1 MTTDCDDRGRRLTLT
16 DCRLAAATQTA
27 ILGRFGQ
34 RIGSWPAMAFVS
46 VISAIVPF
54 TLLLITGQGPME
66 LTAALHTPA
75 WMWIGGLLGSFY
87 LFSVTVAAPRIGTTA
102 TIGFVIAG
110 QLTMGVLIDQ
120 LGLFGFDR
128 IDLSWQ
134 RLLGVLVL
142 ATGAMLSLR
151 R

>member
-1 MTTDCDDRGRRLTLT
+1 MLSVIGG
-16 DCRLAAATQTA
+16 LAAATQTA

-34 RIGSWPAMAFVS
+34 RIGSLPAMAFTS
-46 VISAIVPF
+46 VISAVAAF
-54 TLLLITGQGPME
+54 ALLPMVGQSP
-66 LTAALHTPA
+66 TVVAAALNAPA

-110 QLTMGVLIDQ
+110 QLAMGVLIDQ
-120 LGLFGFDR
+120 LGLFGVDR

-134 RLLGVLVL
+134 RLLGVLLL
-142 ATGAMLSLR
+142 ATGAVLSLR